1 MVSFKGTI
9 ILKNG
14 FIATSTSLYAEYYI
28 KLCNPLNGNLENVV
42 EMKTS
47 SDSYCIAE
55 FSNNRLVSL
64 LRDGL
69 LQIWN
74 LSDSSLIKSFE
85 INFYSDKCEIAILKS
100 ELIALKLERIVKIW
114 DPNSENFEIL
124 DEITNN

>member
-28 KLCNPLNGNLENVV
+28 KLCNPLNGNLKNVV

-85 INFYSDKCEIAILKS
+85 ITCCLKS
-100 ELIALKLERIVKIW
+100 TRFDHVASHRT
-114 DPNSENFEIL
+114 NFPTFHTVE
-124 DEITNN
+124 